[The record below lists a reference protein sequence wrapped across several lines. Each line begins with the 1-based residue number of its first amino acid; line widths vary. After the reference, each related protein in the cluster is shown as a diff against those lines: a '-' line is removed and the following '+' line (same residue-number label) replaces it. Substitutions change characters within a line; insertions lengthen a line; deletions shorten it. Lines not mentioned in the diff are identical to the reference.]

1 MQRLIDAIPAPGGR
15 VPPDHLRPRGRLPGD
30 RHAGHPRMRWMDL
43 PRSQAHHVRTRSRA
57 RRRPHRAGWIVLRF
71 TYRAITARPRQP
83 PTGSP
88 LPSPVG
94 PEPAPHPPHTIR
106 ARSVPESGTGRAL
119 IVWTAVTYGGGVT
132 TERVPD
138 GPLAGI
144 GPIAYGCWRFA
155 GTDVAA
161 AREKIETALECG
173 MNLIDTADIY
183 GFDGSAPALD
193 PASGFGAAEDLLGRV
208 LAEDARPARSDG
220 ARHQGRDRSA
230 GPVRL
235 EPRRTC
241 GRPARRRCAGCGCE
255 TLDLYQIH
263 RPDLLAHPE
272 EVAGV
277 LDELVTSGKVRAV
290 GVSNHTV
297 GQTRAL
303 QAWLWSP
310 LASSQ
315 PEFSLLALDPI
326 ADGTLDL
333 CMETGMVPLAWS
345 PLGGGRLG
353 GDIDASRRP
362 CGRCGADL
370 RPHRRRTGRRPIRG
384 TARVGD
390 APSGRGGADHR
401 HAAAGP
407 HP

>member
-1 MQRLIDAIPAPGGR
+1 M
-15 VPPDHLRPRGRLPGD
+15 
-30 RHAGHPRMRWMDL
+30 
-43 PRSQAHHVRTRSRA
+43 
-57 RRRPHRAGWIVLRF
+57 
-71 TYRAITARPRQP
+71 
-83 PTGSP
+83 
-88 LPSPVG
+88 
-94 PEPAPHPPHTIR
+94 
-106 ARSVPESGTGRAL
+106 
-119 IVWTAVTYGGGVT
+119 
-132 TERVPD
+132 
-138 GPLAGI
+138 AGI

-155 GTDVAA
+155 GTDVAS

-183 GFDGSAPALD
+183 GFDGSAPA
-193 PASGFGAAEDLLGRV
+193 PIRERV
-208 LAEDARPARSDG
+208 RRRRGTPRQSARRHPRPPRSDG

-230 GPVRL
+230 RSVRL
-235 EPRRTC
+235 SASYLRAACEASLRRL
-241 GRPARRRCAGCGCE
+241 RCE

-277 LDELVTSGKVRAV
+277 LDELVTSGKVRAI

-315 PEFSLLALDPI
+315 PEFSPLALDPI
-326 ADGTLDL
+326 TDGTLDL

-353 GDIDASRRP
+353 GDVDRARP
-362 CGRCGADL
+362 ECGRCGGGV
-370 RPHRRRTGRRPIRG
+370 RPHRRRTGVTLRRP
-384 TARVGD
+384 ARLGD
-390 APSGRGGADHR
+390 APPGRGRADHR
-401 HAAAGP
+401 HAATDRIRECARAGGGRADP
-407 HP
+407 